1 MRDIT
6 PSEIAVA
13 SATTIQRAQGNLLV
27 HATEC
32 MTGGPLD
39 FLRLAT
45 RELAQLGVR
54 QTLVYTRRPETP
66 ADVAA
71 LFPPTVRLIEVPPAH
86 GTHLAFMRGFAGA
99 LRELVREQPVSAVHL
114 HSSKAGFVGRLAL
127 AAGRGSTRLIY
138 SPHGLSFVNRRR
150 RDAAFAC
157 WMLERLAGLVECVPV
172 GCSESE
178 AYALAQLTGRPAHLL
193 ENCVDASW
201 FDVTSEAHD
210 DAPVVLTC
218 GRIWEQKNPECFAEL
233 AVRTFV
239 DMPQARFVW
248 VGDGDPGAAA
258 MLRAAGVQVTGWV
271 DADEVRRW
279 MARASLYVQVSRWE
293 GMPMAVLQALA
304 AGLPCVVTDVP
315 GNRDAV
321 VDGETGFV
329 VQGIDELSAHV
340 ELLLREPAVRQ
351 AMQGPARATAA
362 RRFGRARFREAL
374 INLYDLRTTPDR
386 AAAASPS
393 SGLALSQAGEQTMFD
408 R

>member
-6 PSEIAVA
+6 PPEIAVA
-13 SATTIQRAQGNLLV
+13 SATTIQRAQGSLLV

-54 QTLVYTRRPETP
+54 QTLVYTRRAETP
-66 ADVAA
+66 ADVAT
-71 LFPPTVRLIEVPPAH
+71 LFPPTVRMVEVAPAQ
-86 GTHLAFMRGFAGA
+86 GTHLAFMRSFAGT

-127 AAGRGSTRLIY
+127 AFGRGNTRLIY
-138 SPHGLSFVNRRR
+138 SPHGLSYVNRRR
-150 RDAAFAC
+150 RDAALVYWA
-157 WMLERLAGLVECVPV
+157 LECLAGVVDCVPV

-178 AYALAQLTGRPAHLL
+178 AYALARLTGRPAHLL

-201 FDVTSEAHD
+201 FDVVSEASD
-210 DAPVVLTC
+210 EVPVVLTC

-239 DMPQARFVW
+239 DLPHARFVW
-248 VGDGDPGAAA
+248 VGDGDPGAVA

-271 DADEVRRW
+271 DGEEVRRW
-279 MARASLYVQVSRWE
+279 MARASVYVQASRWE

-329 VQGIDELSAHV
+329 VQGIDELAAHV

-351 AMQGPARATAA
+351 AMQGPARAAAA

-374 INLYDLRTTPDR
+374 IGLYGLRAVPDR
-386 AAAASPS
+386 SEATAPLAVGIASSVPERAA
-393 SGLALSQAGEQTMFD
+393 LD

>member
-6 PSEIAVA
+6 PADIAVA
-13 SATTIQRAQGNLLV
+13 SATTIQRAQGSVLV

-39 FLRLAT
+39 FLLLAT

-54 QTLVYTRRPETP
+54 QTVVYTRRPETP
-66 ADVAA
+66 ADLTS
-71 LFPPTVRLIEVPPAH
+71 LFASNITLIEVPPAH
-86 GTHLAFMRGFAGA
+86 GTQLQFIKGFAST
-99 LRELVREQPVSAVHL
+99 LRRLVREQPVSAVHL

-127 AAGRGSTRLIY
+127 ALGRGGTRLIY
-138 SPHGLSFVNRRR
+138 SPHGLAYVNRRR
-150 RDAAFAC
+150 RDAALIYWAC
-157 WMLERLAGLVECVPV
+157 ERLAGLVNCVPV

-178 AYALAQLTGRPAHLL
+178 ALALARLTGRPAHLL
-193 ENCVDASW
+193 ENSVDPAW
-201 FDVTSEAHD
+201 FDVVSEARD
-210 DAPVVLTC
+210 EAPVVLTC

-239 DMPQARFVW
+239 DMPSVRFVW
-248 VGDGDPGAAA
+248 VGDGDADSAA

-279 MARASLYVQVSRWE
+279 MARASVYVQVSRWE
-293 GMPMAVLQALA
+293 GMPMAVLQAMA

-329 VQGIDELSAHV
+329 VHGIDELAAHV
-340 ELLLREPAVRQ
+340 ELLLREPALRHT
-351 AMQGPARATAA
+351 MQGPARAMAA
-362 RRFGRARFREAL
+362 RRFGRSRFREAL
-374 INLYDLRTTPDR
+374 INLYELTTTPER
-386 AAAASPS
+386 AQAQSSTSAALQGAPART
-393 SGLALSQAGEQTMFD
+393 ALKQ
-408 R
+408 